1 MISLNI
7 FFYKYHF
14 THLAAHWDAD
24 MPVFEFE
31 TPETDL
37 DKNEKDVNSRN
48 L

>member
-1 MISLNI
+1 MLEIEPDTSL
-7 FFYKYHF
+7 Y
-14 THLAAHWDAD
+14 LAAHWDAD